1 MRLVWRRAVARGFA
15 WTVPEVRR
23 NVPEVRD
30 GAVSPPEPLVRFFV
44 AGVPVPK
51 GSMRAFRLPS
61 SARIVMTH
69 ANARTKPWQSAVAVA
84 AAEARAAREGLTMH
98 GELAGPLIVRLVFN
112 MPRPRSH
119 YGSGKN
125 AATVKKGAPVRPSGK
140 PDIDKLARLVLD
152 ACTSVLWRDDCQVV
166 DLRASKQW
174 AAGQPGV
181 HVEVEEAG
189 A

>member
-1 MRLVWRRAVARGFA
+1 MERARGA
-15 WTVPEVRR
+15 AE
-23 NVPEVRD
+23 
-30 GAVSPPEPLVRFFV
+30 GAAVNPTDTLVRFFV
-44 AGVPVPK
+44 SGVPVPK

-61 SARIVMTH
+61 SARVVMTH

-84 AAEARAAREGLTMH
+84 ASEARAALTTH
-98 GELAGPLIVRLVFN
+98 GELTGPLIVRLVFN
-112 MPRPRSH
+112 MPRPKGH

-125 AATVKKGAPVRPSGK
+125 AQKVKAGAPVRPIGK
-140 PDIDKLARLVLD
+140 PDLDKLARLVLD

-181 HVEVEEAG
+181 HVEVEAG